1 MTEHRSE
8 GKASRHD
15 VQSGDTQ
22 GLSRAETADSESVEE
37 LASEGQYLEADVVS
51 GVQEAGDEPLQEV
64 HTHQLLMDD
73 VPREYLNDGSNEAD
87 PINGDESFESKESN
101 DEAKPKKNPTIQKH
115 PEAR

>member
-1 MTEHRSE
+1 MIKKRIE
-8 GKASRHD
+8 GKATSHD

-22 GLSRAETADSESVEE
+22 GLSRGESADSESVEE

-51 GVQEAGDEPLQEV
+51 GVEEAGDEPMQEV

-87 PINGDESFESKESN
+87 PIDGDESDTSFEN
-101 DEAKPKKNPTIQKH
+101 DDNPKKNPTNRKH

>member
-1 MTEHRSE
+1 MTEKRIE

-22 GLSRAETADSESVEE
+22 GLSRTEAADSESVEE

-51 GVQEAGDEPLQEV
+51 GVEEAGDEPLQEV

-73 VPREYLNDGSNEAD
+73 VPREYLNDGSNEAE
-87 PINGDESFESKESN
+87 PIDGDVSFESDDN
-101 DEAKPKKNPTIQKH
+101 PKKNPTNRKH